1 MQRATRHLALIATTT
16 LLGLA
21 GPAAPARADEVR
33 DTQGGVTATLS
44 WENRELPEGDLNI
57 RLRVERAGTVVADAV
72 PVAPG
77 EEFLSIVSLPGV
89 DPPPLAVSNL
99 DADGPPEILVTTFSG
114 GAYCCWA
121 TRVFRGP
128 GYTEA
133 PEEFGFGESGW
144 RLGDLGRGPA
154 ADLTLG
160 APAYHYV
167 PVSHAASGYPLVVL
181 NYDNGRFIDVSRRFK
196 HRLERDARGW
206 RRAWRRFKRGNDEA
220 RGALSAY
227 VVDLERLG
235 RTQRAEAAIQEAGR
249 KEQLP
254 EGTRAFRRD
263 IRKLMRA
270 LRGGRASPF
279 AHQNVP

>member
-1 MQRATRHLALIATTT
+1 M
-16 LLGLA
+16 
-21 GPAAPARADEVR
+21 AD
-33 DTQGGVTATLS
+33 G
-44 WENRELPEGDLNI
+44 
-57 RLRVERAGTVVADAV
+57 V

-77 EEFLSIVSLPGV
+77 EEFLSILSLPGI
-89 DPPPLAVSNL
+89 DPPALAVSDL
-99 DADGPPEILVTTFSG
+99 DADGPPEILVTTYSG

-121 TRVFRGP
+121 TRVFSGP
-128 GYTEA
+128 GYTDETG
-133 PEEFGFGESGW
+133 EFEFGETGW
-144 RLGDLGRGPA
+144 RLSDLGRGPA

-160 APAYHYV
+160 CADLPLRARLPRRQRLPAGGAQLRQRPLRRRLAPV
-167 PVSHAASGYPLVVL
+167 QEAA
-181 NYDNGRFIDVSRRFK
+181 RARR
-196 HRLERDARGW
+196 AAW

-235 RTQRAEAAIQEAGR
+235 RKQRAEVAIQEAGR